1 MSRRLVLLALL
12 LALPASAG
20 TVTRQIRFS
29 LHGANLDCGADSTTI
44 FVPDGLEVWAEDPAC
59 CEVGE
64 QEIATFPIIPVI
76 EQGWTLEQLEAPN
89 DFTFS
94 FPLDHPC
101 YVRVRLVKVG
111 GQVGCWSVLN
121 GGNLVRP

>member
-1 MSRRLVLLALL
+1 MKRALALLLL

-29 LHGANLDCGADSTTI
+29 LHGANLDCGADSSTI
-44 FVPDGLEVWAEDPAC
+44 FVPDGLEVWAEDPQC
-59 CEVGE
+59 CEVPEG
-64 QEIATFPIIPVI
+64 QIATIPLHEVLDNGMT
-76 EQGWTLEQLEAPN
+76 QEQLNAPRYALI
-89 DFTFS
+89 T